1 MRSYRKLI
9 AATTLPI
16 CFATV
21 SFAQSQ
27 PSPGGWRKISDTAP
41 QQENRQLE
49 NRQQDSR
56 QPEYREQDNRQ
67 PEYRQQDNRQ
77 PEYRENGREVDRD
90 RNDFDQR
97 GPDQQQQQLPPG
109 AFAPAQLTIPAGTW
123 IKVRMDQML
132 SSDRNRVGD
141 GFMAT
146 LSQPVIAG
154 GFVVARRGQTI
165 AGRIVEAQK
174 AGRISG
180 TSKLGVEITELS
192 LADGQQLP
200 IRTQMAQYA
209 SGTSVGRDIGAVGT
223 TTGVGAMIGAAAG
236 GGFGAGM
243 GAIAGAGASIIGVL
257 ATRGRATEI
266 YPESEITFRL
276 MEPMTIMTDRTG
288 DAFQPVR
295 QGDYEQNRLIQR
307 TVVQRPAYAP
317 YYGYSGYGP
326 GYYGRG
332 YGYGFGPSLYF
343 YSGPRYYG
351 GHGRRR

>member
-1 MRSYRKLI
+1 MRSYLKSI

-27 PSPGGWRKISDTAP
+27 PSPGGWRKISDPAP
-41 QQENRQLE
+41 QQD

-56 QPEYREQDNRQ
+56 QPEYRQQDNRQ

-77 PEYRENGREVDRD
+77 PEFRENDRDFDRD
-90 RNDFDQR
+90 RNEFDQR
-97 GPDQQQQQLPPG
+97 GLDQQQQMPPG
-109 AFAPAQLTIPAGTW
+109 AYAPAQLTIPAGTW
-123 IKVRMDQML
+123 IKVRVDQML

-146 LSQPVIAG
+146 LSQPIIAG

-165 AGRIVEAQK
+165 SGRVVEAQK
-174 AGRISG
+174 AGRMSG
-180 TSKLGVEITELS
+180 TSKLGVEITDLS
-192 LADGQQLP
+192 LANGQQLP

-209 SGTSVGRDIGAVGT
+209 GGTSIGRDIGAVGT

-276 MEPMTIMTDRTG
+276 MEPMTIMTDRSG

-307 TVVQRPAYAP
+307 TIVQRPAYAP
-317 YYGYSGYGP
+317 SYGYSGYGP
-326 GYYGRG
+326 GYYGPR
-332 YGYGFGPSLYF
+332 YGSGFGPSLYF